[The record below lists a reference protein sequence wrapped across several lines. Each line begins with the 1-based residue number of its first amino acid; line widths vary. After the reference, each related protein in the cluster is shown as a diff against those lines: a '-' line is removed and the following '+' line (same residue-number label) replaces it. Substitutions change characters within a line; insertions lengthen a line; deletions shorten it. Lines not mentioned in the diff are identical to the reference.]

1 MGIPVAFAIFRL
13 AEVMP
18 SARFQLKDKP
28 GILNFFFAIRSPQRL
43 CKGGRTM
50 TFKDTGH
57 APKREE
63 LIKEAISV
71 IMELNETQIICSNN
85 HNRKRETLC

>member
-1 MGIPVAFAIFRL
+1 MGIPVAFAILRL

-43 CKGGRTM
+43 CKGGRDM
-50 TFKDTGH
+50 TLDKKQCN
-57 APKREE
+57 APSADE
-63 LIKEAISV
+63 LKKMISKLTP
-71 IMELNETQIICSNN
+71 EKKLALLDALLSL
-85 HNRKRETLC
+85 R